1 MLSRETAAPLSWG
14 NVALAASMLAINVV
28 ISGALRLKLEWQII
42 IAGARCFVQ
51 LTVLGLVLEQVFST
65 ESAVVVFGMTGIL
78 GGLAALEVSE
88 WKAKR
93 TVKGMFWITFVSIFG
108 SAITV
113 GLIGAAFA
121 MNFDPPFIAAKFI
134 PVMGMLFGNTIV
146 GVTLGMESVLAA
158 VDQRRD
164 AIETMLCFGASRWES
179 LRPIAV
185 EAARTAMV
193 PSITA
198 MSITGLIS
206 IPGMMSGQ
214 ILGGADV
221 MDAARYQQVIVF
233 MISASVALGVVISVT
248 SAAFIV
254 VDSQP
259 QLRPERIINKANRA
273 ASKSASG
280 SHGSTPDD
288 PEAPDE
294 PLSWGNVG
302 IAALLLGIN
311 IVLSLWFR
319 LGLSTSLLVSAA
331 RCVVQLTALG
341 LVLKEI
347 FLTENPIYIFGMT
360 LVLGMLA
367 AFEVTY
373 WRSKYQ
379 FPWMYT
385 STLVSITGSA
395 LLVALFGNAYA
406 LNMSPA
412 YTAVKFIPTIG
423 MLFGK
428 CMIGVSIGMGSV
440 MDSLDS
446 HRDRIETSLCFG
458 STRWE
463 ATKPLVV
470 EALRN
475 ALLPTITNMSI
486 TGLISIP
493 GMMTGWILGGADVL
507 EAARYQQIILFMISA
522 STATSTLLSVLFC
535 TFVLVDRSPRLRLD
549 RLSSTSKL
557 EVSSGKSSNGN
568 SRPMSRME
576 RLRSNCRPVSDMNL
590 SGRRSPRSAR
600 ISISGPLPPNK
611 QDGSKGLE
619 SQQAKHKQT
628 SLKPSKSTS
637 LLRPVSPNQT
647 HLPADIE
654 DAAEQ
659 CRKQCGISDRVWRPA
674 KDGVPAPEYNCLGDG
689 AWKGNWC
696 ACCPLRSKLQS
707 SQQGAGAMECYGF
720 QEDPG
725 DIVIPHPPALLSI
738 MPGSS
743 SKEPSR
749 EPRMPKG
756 KTKPYPKSKRNQP
769 K

>member
-1 MLSRETAAPLSWG
+1 MLDREAATPLSWG
-14 NVALAASMLAINVV
+14 NVALAASMLAINVA
-28 ISGALRLKLEWQII
+28 ISGALRLNLEWQII

-51 LTVLGLVLEQVFST
+51 LTVLGLVLERVFST
-65 ESAVVVFGMTGIL
+65 ESAVVVFGMT
-78 GGLAALEVSE
+78 ALEVSE

-121 MNFDPPFIAAKFI
+121 MNFDPPFIASKFI

-185 EAARTAMV
+185 EAARTAMI

-233 MISASVALGVVISVT
+233 MISASVALGVVISVN

-254 VDSQP
+254 VDGQP
-259 QLRPERIINKANRA
+259 QLRPERIVNKANFV
-273 ASKSASG
+273 
-280 SHGSTPDD
+280 TT
-288 PEAPDE
+288 
-294 PLSWGNVG
+294 
-302 IAALLLGIN
+302 
-311 IVLSLWFR
+311 
-319 LGLSTSLLVSAA
+319 LGLI
-331 RCVVQLTALG
+331 
-341 LVLKEI
+341 LKEI

-549 RLSSTSKL
+549 RLSSTSKSV
-557 EVSSGKSSNGN
+557 VSSGKNSNGD

-600 ISISGPLPPNK
+600 ISISGPLPPDK
-611 QDGSKGLE
+611 QGGSKEPE
-619 SQQAKHKQT
+619 SQQAKHRQSK
-628 SLKPSKSTS
+628 LKPSKSTS
-637 LLRPVSPNQT
+637 LLRPVSSSQT

-689 AWKGNWC
+689 TWKGNWC

-707 SQQGAGAMECYGF
+707 GQQGAGTMECYGF

-725 DIVIPHPPALLSI
+725 DIVIPHPPALLNI
-738 MPGSS
+738 MPARS
-743 SKEPSR
+743 SKEPLR
-749 EPRMPKG
+749 EPRMTKS
-756 KTKPYPKSKRNQP
+756 KTKPYPKSKRNQQ

>member
-1 MLSRETAAPLSWG
+1 M
-14 NVALAASMLAINVV
+14 N
-28 ISGALRLKLEWQII
+28 RLYELQWY
-42 IAGARCFVQ
+42 
-51 LTVLGLVLEQVFST
+51 
-65 ESAVVVFGMTGIL
+65 
-78 GGLAALEVSE
+78 
-88 WKAKR
+88 
-93 TVKGMFWITFVSIFG
+93 
-108 SAITV
+108 
-113 GLIGAAFA
+113 
-121 MNFDPPFIAAKFI
+121 
-134 PVMGMLFGNTIV
+134 
-146 GVTLGMESVLAA
+146 AA
-158 VDQRRD
+158 VGQSELYR
-164 AIETMLCFGASRWES
+164 S
-179 LRPIAV
+179 
-185 EAARTAMV
+185 AR
-193 PSITA
+193 
-198 MSITGLIS
+198 L
-206 IPGMMSGQ
+206 
-214 ILGGADV
+214 D
-221 MDAARYQQVIVF
+221 
-233 MISASVALGVVISVT
+233 
-248 SAAFIV
+248 
-254 VDSQP
+254 
-259 QLRPERIINKANRA
+259 EN
-273 ASKSASG
+273 
-280 SHGSTPDD
+280 TPDD
-288 PEAPDE
+288 PEAPDK

-319 LGLSTSLLVSAA
+319 LGLSTSLLVSAS
-331 RCVVQLTALG
+331 RCVIQLTALG
-341 LVLKEI
+341 LILKEI

-549 RLSSTSKL
+549 RLSSTSKSV
-557 EVSSGKSSNGN
+557 VSSGKNSNGD

-600 ISISGPLPPNK
+600 ISISGPLPPDK
-611 QDGSKGLE
+611 QGGSKEPE
-619 SQQAKHKQT
+619 SQQAKHRQSK
-628 SLKPSKSTS
+628 LKPSKSTS
-637 LLRPVSPNQT
+637 LLRPVSSSQT

-689 AWKGNWC
+689 TWKGNWC

-707 SQQGAGAMECYGF
+707 GQQGAGTMECYGF

-725 DIVIPHPPALLSI
+725 DIVIPHPPALLNI
-738 MPGSS
+738 MPARS
-743 SKEPSR
+743 SKEPLR
-749 EPRMPKG
+749 EPRMTKS
-756 KTKPYPKSKRNQP
+756 KTKPYPKSKRNQQ

>member
-1 MLSRETAAPLSWG
+1 M
-14 NVALAASMLAINVV
+14 N
-28 ISGALRLKLEWQII
+28 RLYELQWY
-42 IAGARCFVQ
+42 
-51 LTVLGLVLEQVFST
+51 
-65 ESAVVVFGMTGIL
+65 
-78 GGLAALEVSE
+78 
-88 WKAKR
+88 
-93 TVKGMFWITFVSIFG
+93 
-108 SAITV
+108 
-113 GLIGAAFA
+113 
-121 MNFDPPFIAAKFI
+121 
-134 PVMGMLFGNTIV
+134 
-146 GVTLGMESVLAA
+146 AA
-158 VDQRRD
+158 V
-164 AIETMLCFGASRWES
+164 
-179 LRPIAV
+179 
-185 EAARTAMV
+185 
-193 PSITA
+193 
-198 MSITGLIS
+198 
-206 IPGMMSGQ
+206 GQ
-214 ILGGADV
+214 SELY
-221 MDAARYQQVIVF
+221 R
-233 MISASVALGVVISVT
+233 SAYLDG
-248 SAAFIV
+248 
-254 VDSQP
+254 
-259 QLRPERIINKANRA
+259 N
-273 ASKSASG
+273 
-280 SHGSTPDD
+280 TPDD

-319 LGLSTSLLVSAA
+319 LGLSTSLLVAAA

-347 FLTENPIYIFGMT
+347 FLTENPVYIFGMT
-360 LVLGMLA
+360 VILGMLA

-535 TFVLVDRSPRLRLD
+535 TFILVDNSPRLRLD
-549 RLSSTSKL
+549 RLSSKNKL
-557 EVSSGKSSNGN
+557 EMVSSGKSNGKGD

-600 ISISGPLPPNK
+600 VSISGPLPSGK
-611 QDGSKGLE
+611 QVSSKTAD
-619 SQQAKHKQT
+619 SHQTKHKKQPD
-628 SLKPSKSTS
+628 LKPSKSTS
-637 LLRPVSPNQT
+637 LLRPSSPSQIQ
-647 HLPADIE
+647 LPSDIE

-659 CRKQCGISDRVWRPA
+659 CRRQCGISDRVWRPA
-674 KDGVPAPEYNCLGDG
+674 KGGVPAPEYNCLGDG

-707 SQQGAGAMECYGF
+707 NQQGDAGTMECYGF

-725 DIVIPHPPALLSI
+725 DIVIPHPPALLNI
-738 MPGSS
+738 MPGNSS
-743 SKEPSR
+743 SKDTTSR
-749 EPRMPKG
+749 EPRMTKS
-756 KTKPYPKSKRNQP
+756 KTKPYPKSKRNQQ